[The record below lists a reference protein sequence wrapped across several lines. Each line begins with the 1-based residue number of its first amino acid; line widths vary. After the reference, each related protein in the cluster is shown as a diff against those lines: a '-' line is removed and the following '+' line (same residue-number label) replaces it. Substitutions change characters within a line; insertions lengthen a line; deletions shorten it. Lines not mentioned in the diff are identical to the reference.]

1 MLYNWK
7 RRFMRLGWYSDT
19 KAAATD
25 GSYDN
30 LSFPVAYSS
39 SSVVRRAFFA
49 FVYLDTHAT
58 KKAF

>member
-1 MLYNWK
+1 
-7 RRFMRLGWYSDT
+7 MRLGWYSDT